1 MMLKWKVIM
10 EEIRNNLEEFEINT
24 LETKIK

>member
-10 EEIRNNLEEFEINT
+10 EKIRNNLEEFEINT